1 MAVNE
6 TRSLSQDLREGL
18 TDGSV
23 KKDAPDRGGRTE
35 YNNHDDDTLQDQYG
49 ARESF
54 GAADTMAGRLHDNT
68 YREDS
73 GSSGM
78 TYHGY

>member
-1 MAVNE
+1 MDVNE
-6 TRSLSQDLREGL
+6 TRSLTQDLREGL

-35 YNNHDDDTLQDQYG
+35 YNNHDGEVLQEQYG
-49 ARESF
+49 ARDSF
-54 GAADTMAGRLHDNT
+54 GAMDTMADRLHDIA
-68 YREDS
+68 YRADS
-73 GSSGM
+73 DSSGM